1 MYLNFKKESTNLIN
15 DFNNFKFFKKKYIK
29 EKKKKKLN
37 IYSLLVSNNN
47 TESLKVNDSLDIFKF
62 KNFLK
67 IMRNFQKKKYD
78 NKKVFKF

>member
-37 IYSLLVSNNN
+37 IYSLLLYNNN
-47 TESLKVNDSLDIFKF
+47 KKSLKVN
-62 KNFLK
+62 N
-67 IMRNFQKKKYD
+67 
-78 NKKVFKF
+78 